1 MNSLMKSTDISKI
14 RRKVIRG
21 RKKQKDDKNG
31 KTYRKRPIKRPVREK
46 PNKKNNLKHEFA
58 KDNSREKSKIS

>member
-21 RKKQKDDKNG
+21 RKKQKDDKSVEKEG
-31 KTYRKRPIKRPVREK
+31 KTYEAGGFI
-46 PNKKNNLKHEFA
+46 
-58 KDNSREKSKIS
+58 